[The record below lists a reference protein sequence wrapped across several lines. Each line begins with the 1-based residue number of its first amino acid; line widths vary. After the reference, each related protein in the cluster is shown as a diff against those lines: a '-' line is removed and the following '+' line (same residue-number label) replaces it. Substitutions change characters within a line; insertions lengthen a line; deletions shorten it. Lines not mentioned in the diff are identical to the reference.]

1 MISVFAMISSLVQLL
16 APEELRGRVMSI
28 YNVAFRGGMPL
39 GNLAT
44 GFVAGIWSPQ
54 GALLA
59 NGVLLALV
67 GLSFLAAQRQV
78 RRL

>member
-1 MISVFAMISSLVQLL
+1 
-16 APEELRGRVMSI
+16 
-28 YNVAFRGGMPL
+28 MPL

-44 GFVAGIWSPQ
+44 GFVARAWSPQ

-67 GLSFLAAQRQV
+67 GLAFLAGQRQV